1 MQVKELDKLDRNK
14 LISGGF
20 TEDID
25 FRIAMKTNDVTKTP
39 SITKIY
45 IEHKK

>member
-14 LISGGF
+14 LISCGF
-20 TEDID
+20 TGDID
-25 FRIAMKTNDVTKTP
+25 FRIVMKTNDVNKTS